1 MNSAQIVTSLE
12 RERQLL
18 EEFRSVSE
26 QQLRLIGDENI
37 VLHGVESLLGRR
49 ADLMVE
55 LTTIESTLATWISQI
70 RHDPSVTPETMK
82 ELRLL
87 NDEIVDL
94 AKEVVA
100 IDAETHWKLD
110 LIRERTQ
117 AELKDIDT
125 GVRALTEYGA
135 SVEAQ
140 PRLDIDG

>member
-26 QQLRLIGDENI
+26 QQLRLIEDENI
-37 VLHGVESLLGRR
+37 DGVESLLGRR

-55 LTTIESTLATWISQI
+55 LTAIESTLATWISQI
-70 RHDPSVTPETMK
+70 RHDPSVTPEMMQ
-82 ELRLL
+82 ELRSL

-125 GVRALTEYGA
+125 SVRALTQYGS

>member
-26 QQLRLIGDENI
+26 QQLRLIEDENI
-37 VLHGVESLLGRR
+37 DGVESLLGRR

-55 LTTIESTLATWISQI
+55 LTAIEPTLATRISQI
-70 RHDPSVTPETMK
+70 RHDPSVTPEMMK
-82 ELRLL
+82 ELRTL

-125 GVRALTEYGA
+125 GVQALTQYGA

>member
-26 QQLRLIGDENI
+26 QQLRLIEDENI
-37 VLHGVESLLGRR
+37 DGVESLLGRR

-55 LTTIESTLATWISQI
+55 LTAIESTLATWISQI
-70 RHDPSVTPETMK
+70 RHDPSVTPEMMQ
-82 ELRLL
+82 ELRTL

-125 GVRALTEYGA
+125 GVQALTQYGA

>member
-1 MNSAQIVTSLE
+1 MNSTQIVTSLE

-26 QQLRLIGDENI
+26 QQLRLIEDDNI
-37 VLHGVESLLGRR
+37 DGVESLLGRR

-55 LTTIESTLATWISQI
+55 LTAIESTLATWISQI
-70 RHDPSVTPETMK
+70 RNDPSVTPEMMM
-82 ELRLL
+82 ELRSL
-87 NDEIVDL
+87 NDEIGEL

-110 LIRERTQ
+110 LIRERTR
-117 AELKDIDT
+117 AELKDIDM
-125 GVRALTEYGA
+125 GVQALTQYGTT
-135 SVEAQ
+135 VQAQ

>member
-1 MNSAQIVTSLE
+1 MNSAQILTSLE

-26 QQLRLIGDENI
+26 QQLQLLEDENI
-37 VLHGVESLLGRR
+37 DGVESLLDRR

-55 LTTIESTLATWISQI
+55 LTAIESTLGTWIAQI
-70 RHDPSVTPETMK
+70 RHDTSVTPETMR
-82 ELRLL
+82 ELRSI
-87 NDEIVDL
+87 NDEIVAL

-110 LIRERTQ
+110 LIRERTK

-125 GVRALTEYGA
+125 GIQALTQYGA
-135 SVEAQ
+135 SVQAQ
-140 PRLDIDG
+140 PRFDIDG

>member
-26 QQLRLIGDENI
+26 QQLRLIGDDNI
-37 VLHGVESLLGRR
+37 DGVENLLGRR

-55 LTTIESTLATWISQI
+55 LTAIESTLATWISQI
-70 RHDPSVTPETMK
+70 RHDPSVSPEMMH
-82 ELRLL
+82 ELRSL
-87 NDEIVDL
+87 NDEIVEL
-94 AKEVVA
+94 AKEVVT

-125 GVRALTEYGA
+125 SVRALTQYGNTA
-135 SVEAQ
+135 EAQ
-140 PRLDIDG
+140 PRFDIDG

>member
-1 MNSAQIVTSLE
+1 MNSTQIVTSLE

-26 QQLRLIGDENI
+26 QQLRLIEDDNI
-37 VLHGVESLLGRR
+37 DGVESLLDRR

-55 LTTIESTLATWISQI
+55 LTAIESTLATWISQI
-70 RHDPSVTPETMK
+70 RHDPSVTPEMMM
-82 ELRLL
+82 ELRSL
-87 NDEIVDL
+87 NDEIVEL

-117 AELKDIDT
+117 AELKDIDV
-125 GVRALTEYGA
+125 GVRALTQYGA
-135 SVEAQ
+135 SVQAQ
-140 PRLDIDG
+140 PRLDIEG

>member
-1 MNSAQIVTSLE
+1 MNSAQIITSLE

-26 QQLRLIGDENI
+26 QQLRLIGDDNI
-37 VLHGVESLLGRR
+37 DGVENLLGRR

-55 LTTIESTLATWISQI
+55 LTAIESTLATWIAQI
-70 RHDPSVTPETMK
+70 RHDPSVTPEMMH
-82 ELRLL
+82 ELRTL
-87 NDEIVDL
+87 NDEIVEL

-125 GVRALTEYGA
+125 SVRALTQYGNT
-135 SVEAQ
+135 VEAQ

>member
-1 MNSAQIVTSLE
+1 MNPTQIVTSLE

-26 QQLRLIGDENI
+26 QQLRLLEDDN
-37 VLHGVESLLGRR
+37 VDGVESLLDRR

-55 LTTIESTLATWISQI
+55 LTAIESTLTTWISQI
-70 RHDPSVTPETMK
+70 RHDPSVTPEMMQ
-82 ELRLL
+82 ELRGL
-87 NDEIVDL
+87 NDEIVGL

-125 GVRALTEYGA
+125 GAQALIQYGA
-135 SVEAQ
+135 SVQAQ

>member
-18 EEFRSVSE
+18 EEFRRISE
-26 QQLRLIGDENI
+26 EQLRLIEVENI
-37 VLHGVESLLGRR
+37 DGVESLLDQR

-55 LTTIESTLATWISQI
+55 LTAIESTLGTWISQI
-70 RHDPSVTPETMK
+70 RHDPSVTPAMMR
-82 ELRLL
+82 ELRAL
-87 NDEIVDL
+87 NDEIVEL

-110 LIRERTQ
+110 LIRERAQ
-117 AELKDIDT
+117 SELRNIGT
-125 GVRALTEYGA
+125 RVNMLSQYGA
-135 SVEAQ
+135 TVQAQ

>member
-37 VLHGVESLLGRR
+37 DGVESLLGRR

-55 LTTIESTLATWISQI
+55 LTAIESTLATWISQI

-100 IDAETHWKLD
+100 IDAATHWKLD

>member
-1 MNSAQIVTSLE
+1 MNSTQIVTSLE

-26 QQLRLIGDENI
+26 QQLRLIEDDNI
-37 VLHGVESLLGRR
+37 DGVESLLGRR

-55 LTTIESTLATWISQI
+55 LTAIESTLATWISQI
-70 RHDPSVTPETMK
+70 RHDPSVTPEMMM
-82 ELRLL
+82 ELRSL
-87 NDEIVDL
+87 NDEIVEL

-117 AELKDIDT
+117 AELKDIDV
-125 GVRALTEYGA
+125 GVRALTQYGA
-135 SVEAQ
+135 TVQAQ
-140 PRLDIDG
+140 PRLDIEG

>member
-26 QQLRLIGDENI
+26 QQLRLIEDENI
-37 VLHGVESLLGRR
+37 DGVESLLGRR

-55 LTTIESTLATWISQI
+55 LTAIESTLATWISQI
-70 RHDPSVTPETMK
+70 RHDPSVTPEMMK
-82 ELRLL
+82 ELRTL

-125 GVRALTEYGA
+125 GVQALTQYGA